1 MELTEGLDPND
12 LVDRVKP
19 EVHFDEFGA
28 KMGTD
33 DDVIVASFKIMG
45 QAAASDLETFLEKGY
60 DWILDAETSAGEIE
74 DSYYLVFVEAER
86 RSDYPKKFMSLL
98 SDLKNITDIEDSDW
112 TMLPYLG
119 TKKDPR
125 YNLTQNNIATHV
137 PLSPKKYRDNKAAN
151 DVMEGML
158 NIARVPR
165 TLGDIDEFRAT
176 AKRPR
181 S

>member
-1 MELTEGLDPND
+1 MELTEGLDPKD

-176 AKRPR
+176 ARRPR

>member
-1 MELTEGLDPND
+1 MKLSEGMDPDD

-28 KMGTD
+28 KMGSD
-33 DDVIVASFKIMG
+33 DDTIVASFKVMG
-45 QAAASDLETFLEKGY
+45 QSAAVDLETFLEKGY

-74 DSYYLVFVEAER
+74 DSHYLVFVEAER
-86 RSDYPKKFMSLL
+86 RSNYPEKFMGLI
-98 SDLKNITDIEDSDW
+98 SDLKNITGIEDSDW
-112 TMLPYLG
+112 AMQPYLG
-119 TKKDPR
+119 TKKDPK

-137 PLSPKKYRDNKAAN
+137 PLSPKKYRDNQAAKQ
-151 DVMEGML
+151 VMEGML

-165 TLGDIDEFRAT
+165 KLGDINEFRAT

-181 S
+181 G

>member
-1 MELTEGLDPND
+1 MELTEGLDPKD

-45 QAAASDLETFLEKGY
+45 QAAAADLETFLEKGY

>member
-1 MELTEGLDPND
+1 MELAEGLDPKD

-176 AKRPR
+176 AKRLR
-181 S
+181 G

>member
-1 MELTEGLDPND
+1 MKLTEGMDPND
-12 LVDRVKP
+12 LEDRVKP
-19 EVHFDEFGA
+19 EIHFDEFGA

-33 DDVIVASFKIMG
+33 DDVIVASFKVMG
-45 QAAASDLETFLEKGY
+45 QAAAVDLETFLEKGY

-74 DSYYLVFVEAER
+74 DSYYLVFIEAER
-86 RSDYPKKFMSLL
+86 RSDYPEKFMSLL

-151 DVMEGML
+151 DMMEGML

-176 AKRPR
+176 ARR
-181 S
+181 SRG

>member
-1 MELTEGLDPND
+1 MELTEGLDPKD

-74 DSYYLVFVEAER
+74 DSYYLVFIEAER

>member
-1 MELTEGLDPND
+1 MELAEGLDPKD

-33 DDVIVASFKIMG
+33 DDVIVASFTIMG

-74 DSYYLVFVEAER
+74 DSYYLVFIEAER

-176 AKRPR
+176 AKRLR
-181 S
+181 G

>member
-1 MELTEGLDPND
+1 MELTEGLDPKD

-74 DSYYLVFVEAER
+74 DSYYLVFIEAER

-176 AKRPR
+176 ARR
-181 S
+181 SRS

>member
-1 MELTEGLDPND
+1 MKLTEGMDPND
-12 LVDRVKP
+12 LEDRVKP
-19 EVHFDEFGA
+19 EIHFDEFGA

-33 DDVIVASFKIMG
+33 DDVIVASFKVMG
-45 QAAASDLETFLEKGY
+45 QAAAVDLETFLEKGY

-74 DSYYLVFVEAER
+74 DSYYLVFIEAER

-176 AKRPR
+176 AKRLR
-181 S
+181 G

>member
-1 MELTEGLDPND
+1 MELTEGLDPKD

-176 AKRPR
+176 AKRLR
-181 S
+181 G

>member
-1 MELTEGLDPND
+1 MELTEGLDPKD

>member
-1 MELTEGLDPND
+1 MKLTEGMDPND
-12 LVDRVKP
+12 LEDRVKP
-19 EVHFDEFGA
+19 EIHFDEFGA

-33 DDVIVASFKIMG
+33 DDVIVASFKVMG
-45 QAAASDLETFLEKGY
+45 QAAAVDLETFLEKGY

-74 DSYYLVFVEAER
+74 DSYYLVFIEAER

-176 AKRPR
+176 ARR
-181 S
+181 SRS

>member
-1 MELTEGLDPND
+1 MELTEGLDPKD

-60 DWILDAETSAGEIE
+60 NWILDAETSAGEIE

-176 AKRPR
+176 AKRLR
-181 S
+181 G

>member
-1 MELTEGLDPND
+1 MELAEGLDPKD

-74 DSYYLVFVEAER
+74 DSYYLVFIEAER

-176 AKRPR
+176 AKRLR
-181 S
+181 G

>member
-1 MELTEGLDPND
+1 
-12 LVDRVKP
+12 
-19 EVHFDEFGA
+19 
-28 KMGTD
+28 
-33 DDVIVASFKIMG
+33 MG

-176 AKRPR
+176 AKRLR
-181 S
+181 G

>member
-1 MELTEGLDPND
+1 MKLTEGMDPND
-12 LVDRVKP
+12 LEDRVKP
-19 EVHFDEFGA
+19 EIHFDEFGA

-33 DDVIVASFKIMG
+33 DDVIVASFKVMG
-45 QAAASDLETFLEKGY
+45 QAAAVDLETFLEKGY

-74 DSYYLVFVEAER
+74 DSHYLVFIEAER
-86 RSDYPKKFMSLL
+86 RSNYPEKFMSLL

-176 AKRPR
+176 ARR
-181 S
+181 SRS

>member
-1 MELTEGLDPND
+1 MELTEGLDPKD

-45 QAAASDLETFLEKGY
+45 QDAAADLETFLEKGY

-74 DSYYLVFVEAER
+74 DSYYLVFIEAER

-176 AKRPR
+176 AKRLR
-181 S
+181 G

>member
-86 RSDYPKKFMSLL
+86 RSDYPKKFISLL
-98 SDLKNITDIEDSDW
+98 GDLKNITDIEDSDW

>member
-1 MELTEGLDPND
+1 MELTEGLDPKD

-45 QAAASDLETFLEKGY
+45 QAAAADLETFLEKGY

-176 AKRPR
+176 AKRLR
-181 S
+181 G

>member
-1 MELTEGLDPND
+1 
-12 LVDRVKP
+12 
-19 EVHFDEFGA
+19 
-28 KMGTD
+28 
-33 DDVIVASFKIMG
+33 MG

-74 DSYYLVFVEAER
+74 DSYYLVFIEAER

-176 AKRPR
+176 AKRLR
-181 S
+181 G

>member
-1 MELTEGLDPND
+1 MKLTEGMDPND
-12 LVDRVKP
+12 LEDRVKP
-19 EVHFDEFGA
+19 EIHFDEFGA

-33 DDVIVASFKIMG
+33 DDVIVASFKVMG
-45 QAAASDLETFLEKGY
+45 QAAAVDLETFLEKGY

-74 DSYYLVFVEAER
+74 DSYYLVFIEAER
-86 RSDYPKKFMSLL
+86 RSDYPEKFMSLI
-98 SDLKNITDIEDSDW
+98 SDLKNLT
-112 TMLPYLG
+112 PYLG

-176 AKRPR
+176 ARR
-181 S
+181 SRS

>member
-1 MELTEGLDPND
+1 MELTEGLDPKD

-74 DSYYLVFVEAER
+74 DSYYLVFIEAER

-176 AKRPR
+176 ARR
-181 S
+181 LRG

>member
-1 MELTEGLDPND
+1 MELTEGLDPKD

-74 DSYYLVFVEAER
+74 DSYYLVFIEAER

-98 SDLKNITDIEDSDW
+98 SDLKNITDIEDRDW

-176 AKRPR
+176 AKRLR
-181 S
+181 G

>member
-1 MELTEGLDPND
+1 MELAEGLDPKD

-74 DSYYLVFVEAER
+74 DSYYLVFIEAER

-176 AKRPR
+176 ARR
-181 S
+181 SRS

>member
-1 MELTEGLDPND
+1 MELAEGLDPKD

-74 DSYYLVFVEAER
+74 DSYYLVFIEAER

>member
-1 MELTEGLDPND
+1 MKLTEGMDPND
-12 LVDRVKP
+12 LEDRVKP
-19 EVHFDEFGA
+19 EIHFDEFGA

-33 DDVIVASFKIMG
+33 DDVIVASFKVMG
-45 QAAASDLETFLEKGY
+45 QAAAVDLETFLEKGY

-74 DSYYLVFVEAER
+74 DSYYLVFIEAER
-86 RSDYPKKFMSLL
+86 RSDYPEKFMSLL

>member
-1 MELTEGLDPND
+1 MELTEGLDPKD

-33 DDVIVASFKIMG
+33 DDVIVASLKIMG

-74 DSYYLVFVEAER
+74 DSYYLVFIEAER

-176 AKRPR
+176 ARR
-181 S
+181 SRS

>member
-1 MELTEGLDPND
+1 MELAEGLDPKD

-74 DSYYLVFVEAER
+74 DSHYLVFIEAER

-176 AKRPR
+176 AKRLR
-181 S
+181 G

>member
-176 AKRPR
+176 AKRLR
-181 S
+181 G

>member
-1 MELTEGLDPND
+1 MELTEGLDPKD

-74 DSYYLVFVEAER
+74 DSYYLVSSKRF
-86 RSDYPKKFMSLL
+86 
-98 SDLKNITDIEDSDW
+98 
-112 TMLPYLG
+112 
-119 TKKDPR
+119 
-125 YNLTQNNIATHV
+125 
-137 PLSPKKYRDNKAAN
+137 KKYY
-151 DVMEGML
+151 
-158 NIARVPR
+158 
-165 TLGDIDEFRAT
+165 
-176 AKRPR
+176 
-181 S
+181 

>member
-1 MELTEGLDPND
+1 MKLTEGMDPND
-12 LVDRVKP
+12 LEDRVKP
-19 EVHFDEFGA
+19 EIHFDEFGA

-33 DDVIVASFKIMG
+33 DDVIVASFKVMG
-45 QAAASDLETFLEKGY
+45 QAAAVDLETFLEKGY

-74 DSYYLVFVEAER
+74 DSYYLVFIEAER

-176 AKRPR
+176 ARRPR

>member
-1 MELTEGLDPND
+1 MELTEGLDPKD

-74 DSYYLVFVEAER
+74 DSYYLVFIEAER
-86 RSDYPKKFMSLL
+86 RSDYPEKFMSLL
-98 SDLKNITDIEDSDW
+98 SDLKNITTIEGSDW
-112 TMLPYLG
+112 TMLPYMG
-119 TKKDPR
+119 TKKDPL
-125 YNLTQNNIATHV
+125 YNLTQNNIATHI
-137 PLSPKKYRDNKAAN
+137 PLSPKKYRDNKAAQG
-151 DVMEGML
+151 VMEGML

-176 AKRPR
+176 ARRPR

>member
-1 MELTEGLDPND
+1 MLKQ
-12 LVDRVKP
+12 V
-19 EVHFDEFGA
+19 
-28 KMGTD
+28 
-33 DDVIVASFKIMG
+33 
-45 QAAASDLETFLEKGY
+45 LEKLKTVTI
-60 DWILDAETSAGEIE
+60 W
-74 DSYYLVFVEAER
+74 F
-86 RSDYPKKFMSLL
+86 LL

-176 AKRPR
+176 AKRLR
-181 S
+181 G

>member
-1 MELTEGLDPND
+1 MELTEGLDPKD

-74 DSYYLVFVEAER
+74 DSYYLVFIEAER

-176 AKRPR
+176 ARR
-181 S
+181 FRG